1 MTRAKPPL
9 SEKGQGSEGPKG
21 PQALGNPQLQT
32 PRAGSAWRPPP
43 TPSRRQQ
50 EGVTKA
56 ASAGQEKELSG
67 DMDGHPQLIHMVTER
82 QSSGSLLPKD
92 EGHHLWQKE
101 QFFPVS
107 APALPPNGPFPW
119 DSLSLFTAP
128 WASVGSTSKLRVG
141 FLQTRFT
148 VGVTKPTEKQKEG
161 PPVLGPWPQHL

>member
-21 PQALGNPQLQT
+21 PRALGNPQLQT
-32 PRAGSAWRPPP
+32 PRAGSAWQPPP
-43 TPSRRQQ
+43 TPSRRQR

-56 ASAGQEKELSG
+56 APAGQEKELSG
-67 DMDGHPQLIHMVTER
+67 DMDGRPQLIHTVTER
-82 QSSGSLLPKD
+82 QSSGSLLPQD
-92 EGHHLWQKE
+92 EGHHPWQKE

-128 WASVGSTSKLRVG
+128 WASVGSTSKLRVS
-141 FLQTRFT
+141 FLQTHFT

-161 PPVLGPWPQHL
+161 PPMLGPWPQHL